1 MENNLQ
7 NSDPR
12 KQEFIDT
19 MKEELMEQQ
28 SAAEIEAMA
37 QEEKLTVIA
46 QVLKSQPL
54 QKFYLGDDKVFNS
67 AEDAIGYVE
76 KLGLINDIAS
86 FQDSSSRRQKDL
98 LQRKK
103 LTAAVLLGNMN
114 REDEIRA
121 MLPQIERIRPA
132 VSISPESTKK
142 LAEIDAK
149 NAKLEENDE
158 QDQEQQIAEMEKQR
172 AEESNRQRLIAEQKK
187 REQEDSYQLSRRRNK
202 KKGWSLAAKV
212 FGSAAIVGTG
222 TAVATAGFPLLF
234 KGLI

>member
-1 MENNLQ
+1 MANITLNNDQ
-7 NSDPR
+7 R

-28 SAAEIEAMA
+28 SAEIE
-37 QEEKLTVIA
+37 TIT

-67 AEDAIGYVE
+67 AEEAMEYVE
-76 KLGLINDIAS
+76 KLGLVNELAS
-86 FQDSSSRRQKDL
+86 LQDSSSRRQKDL

-121 MLPQIERIRPA
+121 MLPQIEKIRPMA
-132 VSISPESTKK
+132 TVSPEFTKK
-142 LAEIDAK
+142 LDEMDAK
-149 NAKLEENDE
+149 NAKLEEGDE
-158 QDQEQQIAEMEKQR
+158 QDQEQQVAQMEKQR
-172 AEESNRQRLIAEQKK
+172 AEESNRQRLMAEQKK
-187 REQEDSYQLSRRRNK
+187 RQQEDSYQVSRRKSK

-212 FGSAAIVGTG
+212 FGGAAVVGTG

-234 KGLI
+234 KGLV

>member
-7 NSDPR
+7 NNDQR

-28 SAAEIEAMA
+28 SAAEMEAMA
-37 QEEKLTVIA
+37 QEEKLTVVA
-46 QVLKSQPL
+46 RVLKSQPL
-54 QKFYLGDDKVFNS
+54 QKFYLGDGKVFNS
-67 AEDAIGYVE
+67 AEEAIGYVE
-76 KLGLINDIAS
+76 KLGLVNDIAS
-86 FQDSSSRRQKDL
+86 LQDSSSRRQKDL

-121 MLPQIERIRPA
+121 MLPQIERIRPVA
-132 VSISPESTKK
+132 SISPEFTKK
-142 LAEIDAK
+142 LDEIDAK
-149 NAKLEENDE
+149 NAKSEESEE
-158 QDQEQQIAEMEKQR
+158 QDQEQQIATMERQR

-187 REQEDSYQLSRRRNK
+187 REQEDGYQLSRRRNK

-212 FGSAAIVGTG
+212 FGSAAVVGTG
-222 TAVATAGFPLLF
+222 AAVGTATFPLLF
-234 KGLI
+234 KGLV